1 MKAQKYSFKDKE
13 YREYQLP
20 NGATTLAELDDV
32 IACAECGKK
41 LTFGSSYTSRTIHT
55 KIGMGYSV
63 CNSCYESEIKIER
76 AFKERW

>member
-1 MKAQKYSFKDKE
+1 MKAQKYSFKDKK
-13 YREYQLP
+13 YNEYQLP

-41 LTFGSSYTSRTIHT
+41 LTFASSYTSRTIHT

-63 CNSCYESEIKIER
+63 CNSCYIVER
-76 AFKERW
+76 AKEKEYREW

>member
-1 MKAQKYSFKDKE
+1 MKAQKYSFKDKK
-13 YREYQLP
+13 YNEYQLP

-32 IACAECGKK
+32 IVCAECGKK
-41 LTFGSSYTSRTIHT
+41 LTFASSYTSRTIHT

-63 CNSCYESEIKIER
+63 CSGCYESEIKIER